1 MRYNTSMH
9 PILNND
15 VAAWRK
21 QYRDDAEFLER
32 LRAQE
37 LMKMTDERALEIIRS
52 LVCAQPPWRERRDWS
67 GLIEQQD
74 LFHRRSKS

>member
-1 MRYNTSMH
+1 MH

-21 QYRDDAEFLER
+21 QYRDDIEFLER

-37 LMKMTDERALEIIRS
+37 LMNMTDARALEIIRS